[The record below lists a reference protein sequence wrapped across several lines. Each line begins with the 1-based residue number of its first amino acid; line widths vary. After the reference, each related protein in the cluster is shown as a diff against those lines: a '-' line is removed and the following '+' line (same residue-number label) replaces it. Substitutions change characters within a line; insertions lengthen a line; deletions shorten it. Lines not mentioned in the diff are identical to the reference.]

1 MFCSGCG
8 ASLDEDAR
16 FCSGCGSRAT
26 PSEHA
31 LDQVYE
37 VRKAQP
43 QVVQPAGV
51 PSAAQTQM
59 PQFSAAVPPP
69 NYYAPPQVHV
79 TQQVQVAQPLFVGAP
94 KSVGLALVLTF
105 FFGPLGLLYSSVL
118 GGIIMLV
125 ASVALAAVT
134 FGISL
139 FLTWPICMIWGAIA
153 ASNYNGGLMM
163 QSRDVNQINRY

>member
-8 ASLDEDAR
+8 ASLAEDAR
-16 FCSGCGSRAT
+16 FCSGCGSRTT
-26 PSEHA
+26 PSQHA

-37 VRKAQP
+37 ARSQQP
-43 QVVQPAGV
+43 QVVQPARV
-51 PSAAQTQM
+51 PSAAQIPM

-79 TQQVQVAQPLFVGAP
+79 TQQVQVAQPVLVGAP

-125 ASVALAAVT
+125 VSVTLAAVT
-134 FGISL
+134 FGVSL

-153 ASNYNGGLMM
+153 ASNQNAAFVM
-163 QSRDVNQINRY
+163 QSRGVNQINRN